1 MSPLLSF
8 IYLVFWPFARGVGE
22 RYFLA
27 VFTAF
32 SFLVLMGGGSPGV
45 LWPFALG
52 SSLLYVA
59 GVVFWRWGY
68 LLVAAGVAL
77 DAVAY
82 GAELGVLGVGGP
94 YFGYVALLSWI
105 AWRLGGSPWARMAGA
120 SAAVLQVVV
129 NMYGVLR
136 LYGAWTYAPLLAAS
150 LIPVLFLDR
159 GGPGT
164 SRLPLLLV
172 GVALG
177 WGLFRFVVGLPTDFR
192 EGWVYLA
199 YFAAFSLLA
208 ASLYVSPRR
217 FVGGAL
223 VGLGTAFLL
232 LYFAPQR
239 AAEALL
245 PALPLLLVFVVA
257 VYRPRI
263 WLPVVA
269 TAAAVLAFLY
279 FSPLVYLPPMN
290 ISIVLGP
297 VKVYDSGALGWAER
311 GFATVRG
318 GLVGFN
324 GTSGVVTADFTFR
337 IVHPFEQ
344 RYVFYISLERP
355 ERVSGGGFF
364 VAFPHVGYIR
374 VTLLDDIYST
384 AYACLWASRLSLGCG
399 GVYASFRVDLYLMGN
414 ILIFSLLWFAVLLI
428 PYLAF
433 YAGPIGSAASRLFR
447 RGFATLYILCTS
459 FINRY
464 K

>member
-1 MSPLLSF
+1 MSPLFSF

-159 GGPGT
+159 GGPGA

-192 EGWVYLA
+192 EGWLYLA

-208 ASLYVSPRR
+208 ASLYCLAEEVRR
-217 FVGGAL
+217 GGAG
-223 VGLGTAFLL
+223 GLRHRLFATLL
-232 LYFAPQR
+232 R
-239 AAEALL
+239 AAE
-245 PALPLLLVFVVA
+245 
-257 VYRPRI
+257 
-263 WLPVVA
+263 
-269 TAAAVLAFLY
+269 
-279 FSPLVYLPPMN
+279 S
-290 ISIVLGP
+290 
-297 VKVYDSGALGWAER
+297 
-311 GFATVRG
+311 RG
-318 GLVGFN
+318 GSPAGSASSVGVC
-324 GTSGVVTADFTFR
+324 SGC
-337 IVHPFEQ
+337 
-344 RYVFYISLERP
+344 ISAEDLASCGRH
-355 ERVSGGGFF
+355 RGGGF
-364 VAFPHVGYIR
+364 G
-374 VTLLDDIYST
+374 
-384 AYACLWASRLSLGCG
+384 
-399 GVYASFRVDLYLMGN
+399 
-414 ILIFSLLWFAVLLI
+414 FSLLLSPCLFAADERLRR
-428 PYLAF
+428 
-433 YAGPIGSAASRLFR
+433 AGAR
-447 RGFATLYILCTS
+447 
-459 FINRY
+459 
-464 K
+464 